1 MDRLGGENPRRNENI
16 ALEPRFFLCCLLFG
30 SPFREGKVT
39 CVYPLF
45 SKPRARSHTHKQ
57 TPAITSISMTSQ
69 WPTPLRFKSSSCWR
83 MTDMCLCECVCESEQ
98 SSVMKIFN
106 FKMATDDFSQLVCLG
121 FSSDGNTFHDGDA
134 FGKYGSLALLIAR
147 LEKVLHLPRSIVC
160 SLLAKN

>member
-1 MDRLGGENPRRNENI
+1 
-16 ALEPRFFLCCLLFG
+16 
-30 SPFREGKVT
+30 
-39 CVYPLF
+39 
-45 SKPRARSHTHKQ
+45 
-57 TPAITSISMTSQ
+57 
-69 WPTPLRFKSSSCWR
+69 
-83 MTDMCLCECVCESEQ
+83 MTDMCLCECVCVSEQ

-121 FSSDGNTFHDGDA
+121 FSGDGNTFHDGDA